1 MAQTHDRQLTPNRP
15 STEPTSDKPMAAVL
29 HTGGV
34 QFASE
39 KAVVER
45 ALGTLPGVASVD
57 CNPVAQTSTVVF
69 DPRRTSIAELR
80 SCGAASKSA
89 AMNALAS
96 RSQAASVTP
105 GTNQYRQ
112 LGTRATPLSTCTG
125 RSRRTS
131 PRRPTPKCPWKPR
144 GQRLMAAKPTRL

>member
-15 STEPTSDKPMAAVL
+15 STEPTSDKPTAAVL

-39 KAVVER
+39 KGVVER
-45 ALGTLPGVASVD
+45 ALGTLPAVASVD
-57 CNPVAQTSTVVF
+57 CNPVAQTSTVSSTPGAPV
-69 DPRRTSIAELR
+69 SR
-80 SCGAASKSA
+80 SCGAASKRA